1 MTNFRSMQETDLKD
15 YSVTNKD
22 ICTGVLRC
30 LFSLGRQSGL
40 SAVWDDWLD
49 S

>member
-1 MTNFRSMQETDLKD
+1 MTNFRSMQETGLND
-15 YSVTNKD
+15 YLVTNKD
-22 ICTGVLRC
+22 ICAGVLRS